1 MNSRGYLPS
10 RFAPLGKIISSAVH
24 LHFRWIIVNYLFWI
38 TMHCNAIHSGTNI
51 SIDGLI
57 YTGFVPNILQIMNP
71 LNSCPGARVGRT
83 SLFWTEVIISILKC
97 GRNTTD
103 LFMTANIATYH
114 SLIHSWHKVCI
125 IIHNFVLLL
134 FWKKKYWRWWHGD
147 GTFYSLHCLLL
158 SNVWV
163 STYRAFLSTEPHPS
177 WLGSI
182 GGGGG

>member
-103 LFMTANIATYH
+103 LFMRANIATYH

-125 IIHNFVLLL
+125 IIHNFVLVL
-134 FWKKKYWRWWHGD
+134 FWRKQILKMVARMMEHSIVCIVY
-147 GTFYSLHCLLL
+147 YS
-158 SNVWV
+158 V
-163 STYRAFLSTEPHPS
+163 TYGYRRIVLFCQLKHTQADWAL
-177 WLGSI
+177 
-182 GGGGG
+182 